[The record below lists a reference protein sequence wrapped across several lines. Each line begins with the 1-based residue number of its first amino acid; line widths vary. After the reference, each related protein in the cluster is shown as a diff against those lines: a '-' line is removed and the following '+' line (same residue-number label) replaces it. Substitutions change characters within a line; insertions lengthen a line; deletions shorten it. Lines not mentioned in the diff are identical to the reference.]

1 MENTDYQFR
10 NEKSSGSQ
18 VVTPDNN
25 ERIKAFFSS
34 LDRLSGLMEKLFTDR
49 CPTLNSESFYTDREL
64 SQKLKV
70 SRRSL
75 QDYRNQGRIPYIQLG
90 GKILYRSSDIE
101 KILEDGYRKALK

>member
-18 VVTPDNN
+18 VVTSDNN

-34 LDRLSGLMEKLFTDR
+34 LDRLSGFMEKLFTDR
-49 CPTLNSESFYTDREL
+49 RPTLNGESFYTDREL

>member
-49 CPTLNSESFYTDREL
+49 RLTLNGESFYTDREL

-90 GKILYRSSDIE
+90 GKILYKSSDIE

>member
-34 LDRLSGLMEKLFTDR
+34 LDRLSDLMEKLFTDR
-49 CPTLNSESFYTDREL
+49 RPTLNSESFYTDREL

>member
-34 LDRLSGLMEKLFTDR
+34 LDRLSSLMEKLFTDR
-49 CPTLNSESFYTDREL
+49 RPTLNSESFYTDREL

>member
-18 VVTPDNN
+18 VVTPYNN

-49 CPTLNSESFYTDREL
+49 QATLNGESFYTDREL